1 MINQAETGGTIMLK
15 KKMRIQ
21 AIAQDMV
28 QNPTYTIRNLADKY
42 HVSEM
47 TVRRDIRYI
56 EENGFPEQSVP
67 LPGQYAATPVS
78 PPQNCSV
85 ETPVKSGYEF
95 SAANALNSDNKR
107 RIGAY
112 AATLLKPNDVIILDT
127 GTTIN
132 CMMQALPED
141 IPLTVICY
149 NFNVMQVLY
158 NRQNIQI
165 ILAGG
170 YFHRSSL
177 SFESTENT
185 ELLKRLRASKIFIST
200 SGVEKMG
207 LTCSNQYEVT
217 TKSTALHSS
226 RTKILLADSSKF
238 GVVRSS
244 LFAPLEEMDMI
255 ISDTGLSSDWR
266 QYLEEK
272 NIPLELV

>member
-1 MINQAETGGTIMLK
+1 MLK

-21 AIAQDMV
+21 AIAQDMA
-28 QNPTYTIRNLADKY
+28 QSPTYTIKNLAEKY

-47 TVRRDIRYI
+47 TVRRDIHYI
-56 EENGFPEQSVP
+56 EENGFPNQGTAVPENYGSVSFDP
-67 LPGQYAATPVS
+67 VQPIQNSSSVIPAAGS
-78 PPQNCSV
+78 
-85 ETPVKSGYEF
+85 YEF
-95 SAANALNSDNKR
+95 TSANELNSISKR

-112 AATLLKPNDVIILDT
+112 AATLVKPNDVIILDT
-127 GTTIN
+127 GTTVN
-132 CMMQALPED
+132 CMVQALPED

-149 NFNVMQVLY
+149 NYNVMQMLY
-158 NRQNIQI
+158 SRKNIQI

-207 LTCSNQYEVT
+207 LTCSNQYEVI

-244 LFAPLEEMDMI
+244 LFSPLEEMDLV
-255 ISDTGLSSDWR
+255 ISDTGLPAEWK

-272 NIPLELV
+272 DIQLTLV

>member
-1 MINQAETGGTIMLK
+1 MLK

-67 LPGQYAATPVS
+67 LPGQYAAAPVS
-78 PPQNCSV
+78 QPQNCSV

-95 SAANALNSDNKR
+95 SAANALNSDSKR

>member
-1 MINQAETGGTIMLK
+1 MLK

-21 AIAQDMV
+21 AIAQDMA
-28 QNPTYTIRNLADKY
+28 QSPTYTIKSLAEKY

-47 TVRRDIRYI
+47 TVRRDIHYI
-56 EENGFPEQSVP
+56 EENGFPDRGTAVP
-67 LPGQYAATPVS
+67 GSSGTPSFDPVPSIPAS
-78 PPQNCSV
+78 PSGI
-85 ETPVKSGYEF
+85 PVTGGYEF
-95 SAANALNSDNKR
+95 SSARELNSDSKR

-112 AATLLKPNDVIILDT
+112 AATLVKPNDVIILDT
-127 GTTIN
+127 GSTIN
-132 CMMQALPED
+132 CMVQALPDD

-149 NFNVMQVLY
+149 NYNVMQMLY
-158 NRQNIQI
+158 SRKNIQI

-207 LTCSNQYEVT
+207 LTCSNQFEVI

-244 LFAPLEEMDMI
+244 LFSPLEEMDMI
-255 ISDTGLSSDWR
+255 ISDTGLSGDWK

-272 NIPLELV
+272 GIHLELV